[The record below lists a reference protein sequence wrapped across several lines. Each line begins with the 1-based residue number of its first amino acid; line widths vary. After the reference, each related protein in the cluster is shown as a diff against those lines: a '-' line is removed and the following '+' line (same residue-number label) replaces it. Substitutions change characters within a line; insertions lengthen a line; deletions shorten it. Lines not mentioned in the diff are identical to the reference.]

1 MRVLSTASLSVE
13 LLSYRREIWLFIKV
27 SNGSRLSRM
36 QPKNNT
42 RCSRFTLGIQYPGYQ
57 RFFSRAGEFSVLAEG
72 AGHYKDLTQ
81 TGNRVRK
88 VSGTQGRYP
97 VVNLMKQAF

>member
-13 LLSYRREIWLFIKV
+13 LLSYRRKIGLFIKV
-27 SNGSRLSRM
+27 SNRSRLSRM

-42 RCSRFTLGIQYPGYQ
+42 RCSPFTLGIQYPGYQ
-57 RFFSRAGEFSVLAEG
+57 RFFSRAGELLAEG

-81 TGNRVRK
+81 TGNRARK
-88 VSGTQGRYP
+88 VSGTQGRYQ